1 LHLESVLNQALRG
14 KNVEKIELS
23 NKKFIDSESE
33 VTGVKPTKTRAKH
46 RKNTKVTYR
55 FLIALF
61 ADVLKIRVT
70 RLLLRCKKRS
80 L

>member
-1 LHLESVLNQALRG
+1 MHLESVLDQALRG
-14 KNVEKIELS
+14 KKVEKFELS

-33 VTGVKPTKTRAKH
+33 VTGFKATQTRVKH
-46 RKNTKVTYR
+46 RKKAKVTYR

-70 RLLLRCKKRS
+70 RLLLRCRKRS
-80 L
+80 F